1 MIVHKSQTYLVAQ
14 INVFVQDE
22 VVDNRNNRLRESQN
36 SGNLHTD
43 EESPI
48 LRSNNQNTRG
58 SVNKGQIRGYICK
71 GLQEFIWGMLMN
83 KMMFQV
89 GVLMH
94 MIATNQHQPSKH
106 KSHCLSAGVAANLYP
121 PTYNYPRCSIQ
132 ASGIKILTPRIV
144 FRYLWIWFLRI
155 FFQGERQTYKW
166 SERCNCDKQA

>member
-71 GLQEFIWGMLMN
+71 GLQEFI
-83 KMMFQV
+83 
-89 GVLMH
+89 
-94 MIATNQHQPSKH
+94 
-106 KSHCLSAGVAANLYP
+106 
-121 PTYNYPRCSIQ
+121 
-132 ASGIKILTPRIV
+132 
-144 FRYLWIWFLRI
+144 
-155 FFQGERQTYKW
+155 
-166 SERCNCDKQA
+166 